1 LQEIPIMATP
11 CEALSFPQ
19 ADAAPRAPSLSVT
32 LAGNEDEIRQCQRLR
47 YQIFAGEMGAR
58 IQTEVP
64 EHDIDEF
71 DAYCKHLLVRNTN
84 TGEVVG
90 TTRLLTDLDRTRNE
104 SFYSQTEFDLRNI
117 LRLSG
122 RIMEVGRTCIH
133 PYYRTGSTIAV
144 LWQGLA
150 RMMVMH
156 DVDYLVGCASISLDD
171 GGANAAAI
179 MARLRERHWAPVN
192 LRVTPKIPLPPA
204 VTESL
209 GKPLMPS
216 LLKAYLRIG
225 AQICGEAYWD
235 DKFNVADVFIL
246 VNRDQLDG
254 RYARHFLQNS

>member
-1 LQEIPIMATP
+1 MATP
-11 CEALSFPQ
+11 CEAIFFPQ
-19 ADAAPRAPSLSVT
+19 SATTPRAPSLSVA
-32 LAGNEDEIRQCQRLR
+32 LARNEDEIRQCQRLR
-47 YQIFAGEMGAR
+47 YQIFAGEMGAHLDTD
-58 IQTEVP
+58 IP
-64 EHDIDEF
+64 EHDTDEF
-71 DAYCKHLLVRNTN
+71 DAYCKHLLVRNAN

-90 TTRLLTDLDRTRNE
+90 TTRLLTDINPARDE
-104 SFYSQTEFDLRNI
+104 SYYSQTEFDLGNI
-117 LRLSG
+117 LRLPG

-179 MARLRERHWAPVN
+179 MARLRERHWAPAH
-192 LRVTPKIPLPPA
+192 LRVTPRIPLPPA
-204 VTESL
+204 ITTAL

-225 AQICGEAYWD
+225 AQICGEAHWD

>member
-1 LQEIPIMATP
+1 MATP
-11 CEALSFPQ
+11 CEAIFFPQ
-19 ADAAPRAPSLSVT
+19 PTPAPRTSALSVT
-32 LAGNEDEIRQCQRLR
+32 LAGNDDEIRQCQRLR
-47 YQIFAGEMGAR
+47 YQIFAGEMGAVLDTD
-58 IQTEVP
+58 IP
-64 EHDIDEF
+64 EHDTDEF
-71 DAYCKHLLVRNTN
+71 DAYSKHLLVRNTN

-90 TTRLLTDLDRTRNE
+90 TTRLLTDLNPAHGE
-104 SFYSQTEFDLRNI
+104 GYYSQTEFDLGNI
-117 LRLSG
+117 LRLPG

-179 MARLRERHWAPVN
+179 MPRLRERHWAPAH

-204 VTESL
+204 VTQSL

>member
-1 LQEIPIMATP
+1 MATP
-11 CEALSFPQ
+11 CEAISFPQ
-19 ADAAPRAPSLSVT
+19 ATPAPRSPALSVA

-58 IQTEVP
+58 LDTDIP
-64 EHDIDEF
+64 EHDTDEF
-71 DAYCKHLLVRNTN
+71 DAYSKHLLVRNTG

-90 TTRLLTDLDRTRNE
+90 TTRLITDIDPARDE
-104 SFYSQTEFDLRNI
+104 GYYSATEFDLGNI
-117 LRLSG
+117 LRLPG

-156 DVDYLVGCASISLDD
+156 DVDYLVGCASIPLDD

-179 MARLRERHWAPVN
+179 MTRLRERHWAPAN

-204 VTESL
+204 ITESL
-209 GKPLMPS
+209 GKAPMPS

-225 AQICGEAYWD
+225 ALICGEAYWD

-246 VNRDQLDG
+246 VNREQLDS
-254 RYARHFLQNS
+254 RYARHFLQNA

>member
-1 LQEIPIMATP
+1 MATP
-11 CEALSFPQ
+11 CEAISFPQ
-19 ADAAPRAPSLSVT
+19 EIAPPGAPSLSVT

-58 IQTEVP
+58 IHTDVP

-71 DAYCKHLLVRNTN
+71 DTYCKHLLVRNDR

-90 TTRLLTDLDRTRNE
+90 TTRLLIDPDSARDER
-104 SFYSQTEFDLRNI
+104 FYSQTEFDLGNV
-117 LRLSG
+117 LRLPG

-156 DVDYLVGCASISLDD
+156 DVDYLVGCASIPLDD

-179 MARLRERHWAPVN
+179 MARLRERYFAPVH

-204 VTESL
+204 AAQSIT
-209 GKPLMPS
+209 KPLMPS

-235 DKFNVADVFIL
+235 EQFNVADVFVL
-246 VNRDQLDG
+246 MNRDQVDG
-254 RYARHFLQNS
+254 RYARHFLQA